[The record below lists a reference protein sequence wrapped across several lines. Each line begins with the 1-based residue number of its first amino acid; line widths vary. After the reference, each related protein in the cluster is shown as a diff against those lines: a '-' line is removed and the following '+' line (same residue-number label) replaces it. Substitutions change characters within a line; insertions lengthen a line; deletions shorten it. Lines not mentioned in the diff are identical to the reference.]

1 MGKYLLALSVTFAA
15 ALPAGAQVTS
25 EWRTGAGIPVAVVAV
40 VGGDVEHLAAVV
52 PADAAPPA
60 AIAGFPVTVRPRR
73 GAQLWTVTVP
83 SLLAPQAVGELAAR
97 LAASGAA
104 AVVAL
109 GAVPARELQDALA
122 ALDAVAAKPLPRTRC
137 VLADGG
143 VAVQQGSPDRVELD
157 FALPSPDDPRTDLV
171 PAFVAWVRTRLAAEF
186 PDIRVESELQDD
198 CARMAVRLTAANE
211 HPRALLRR
219 LRQQVAALASTPA
232 TAEEVG
238 RALAAGQAREAQVA
252 VRGGPVAAELA
263 DRLALGGR
271 VAGAL
276 VTPVVDAST
285 LAEFARQI
293 LGGHAGF
300 ATVVEQ
306 ERRAR
311 DEARQTLDNGTLVQ
325 VRWIPGEVGVVA
337 VALGNVAPRAG
348 REVVA
353 AAATAAARKGWATTV
368 RDLAGVPAVAVAAP
382 AAALTD
388 VIEQVSDG
396 VTSVRPAAHDD
407 LEAVVMRAL
416 GLADVPAGE
425 AFSIALAVPADL
437 ELGGEAAGKFFGGI
451 APGRVTAGAAPGGPG
466 LNWTVGAGAPE
477 IVGVV
482 ELPPTAAG
490 MVAAQLLRDRLA
502 LDAGMST
509 MLLAPAGRL
518 ALTVASAGGPHVPAL
533 DARLAAVWKKAAAA
547 KASAGEVAAAARELL
562 AAFYGDA
569 AAASA
574 RAAAAAFLPVVPTEA
589 DLLGA
594 DPAEVGKV
602 IAALPA
608 WEKLARYARGQAP
621 PMPAPRPDRTTVRKS
636 NPHRS

>member
-1 MGKYLLALSVTFAA
+1 MLMLVVALAA
-15 ALPAGAQVTS
+15 ALPAGAQVTT
-25 EWRTGAGIPVAVVAV
+25 EWRTGHGIPVAVVEV

-60 AIAGFPVTVRPRR
+60 AIAGFPVAVRPRR
-73 GAQLWTVTVP
+73 GAQLWSVTVP
-83 SLLAPQAVGELAAR
+83 ALLAAQAAADLAGQ

-104 AVVAL
+104 AVAAL

-122 ALDAVAAKPLPRTRC
+122 ALDAVPARPLPRTRC

-143 VAVQQGSPDRVELD
+143 VAVQQGSPDRVELV
-157 FALPSPDDPRTDLV
+157 FALPPPEDPRADLV
-171 PAFVAWVRTRLAAEF
+171 PALVAWVQTRLAAEF
-186 PDIRVESELQDD
+186 PDVRVESELQDD
-198 CARMAVRLTAANE
+198 CARMVVRLAAANE

-219 LRQQVAALASTPA
+219 LRQRLAALPSAPA
-232 TAEEVG
+232 TADDVA
-238 RALAAGQAREAQVA
+238 RALAACQAHAAQAA
-252 VRGGPVAAELA
+252 VRGAPVARALA

-271 VAGAL
+271 VAAVL
-276 VTPVVDAST
+276 VTPAVDAAT
-285 LAEFARQI
+285 LADLAREV
-293 LGGHAGF
+293 LAGHAGF
-300 ATVVEQ
+300 ATVVER
-306 ERRAR
+306 ERRAQ
-311 DEARQTLDNGTLVQ
+311 DEARQTLDNGAVVQ

-353 AAATAAARKGWATTV
+353 AAATAAARKGWVTAV
-368 RDLAGVPAVAVAAP
+368 RDLAGVPALAVAAP

-416 GLADVPAGE
+416 GLADVPTGE
-425 AFSIALAVPADL
+425 AFSIALALPADV
-437 ELGGEAAGKFFGGI
+437 EVGGEAAAKFFGSI
-451 APGRVTAGAAPGGPG
+451 PPGRVTAGAAAGGPG
-466 LNWTVGAGAPE
+466 LNWTVGAGSPE

-502 LDAGMST
+502 LEAGIST
-509 MLLAPAGRL
+509 IVLAPAGRL
-518 ALTVASAGGPHVPAL
+518 VLTVASAGGPHVPAL
-533 DARLAAVWKKAAAA
+533 DTRLAALWKKAAAP
-547 KASAGEVAAAARELL
+547 KTSAGEVAGAAREVFG
-562 AAFYGDA
+562 AFYGDA
-569 AAASA
+569 AAATA
-574 RAAAAAFLPVVPTEA
+574 RAAAAAFLPLVPTEA

-594 DPAEVGKV
+594 DPAEVGRT

-608 WEKLARYARGQAP
+608 WEKLARYASGQAP
-621 PMPAPRPDRTTVRKS
+621 PAPAPPPGRPTVRKS
-636 NPHRS
+636 NPPRS